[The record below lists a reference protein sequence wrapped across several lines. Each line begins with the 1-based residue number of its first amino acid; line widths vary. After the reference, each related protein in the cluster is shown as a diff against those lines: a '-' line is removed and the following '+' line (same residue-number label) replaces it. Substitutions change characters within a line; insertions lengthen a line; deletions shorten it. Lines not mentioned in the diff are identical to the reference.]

1 MRLQTS
7 RRSRPLKKPF
17 QTSTAVGKRNREP
30 EHVQR
35 TVVSLPFRCE
45 DLLLRRLTVADLR
58 DFQTY
63 RTDPVVGQYQ
73 GWEAMSDAYA
83 VEFLQAMNRNP
94 FLQPGSW
101 SQVAIADATS
111 DALLGDIGLLHTS
124 DQTQVEIGF
133 TLAPMAQGRG
143 LASIAVRAAI
153 DVVFAHTNAARVL
166 ATTDE
171 RNIRSI
177 ALLERI
183 GMQRIEIKQAKFRG
197 EPCVEWVYEM
207 RRAIGNGMK

>member
-1 MRLQTS
+1 MNAQHSAPLPH
-7 RRSRPLKKPF
+7 RSGEL
-17 QTSTAVGKRNREP
+17 T
-30 EHVQR
+30 
-35 TVVSLPFRCE
+35 
-45 DLLLRRLTVADLR
+45 LRRLGVDDLR

-63 RTDPVVGQYQ
+63 RSDPVVGLYQ
-73 GWEAMSDAYA
+73 GWEVMSDVYA
-83 VEFLQAMNRNP
+83 TKFLSAMASNP

-101 SQVAIADATS
+101 SQIAIADAQS

-124 DQTQVEIGF
+124 DQSQVEIGF

-153 DVVFAHTNAARVL
+153 DVAFAHTKAARVL

-183 GMQRIEIKQAKFRG
+183 GMQRIETKQAKFRG
-197 EPCVEWVYEM
+197 EPCVEWVYQM
-207 RRAIGNGMK
+207 RRTIGNGLK